1 MTTQNTKRPGYP
13 QAGAEQSRRD
23 RGLTALI
30 EGLFGFMW
38 FGWGQAAPPAGLR
51 IVLSA
56 GAVVAL
62 LVAVAGAVQA
72 VRSPASS
79 GALHDR
85 QVRRRYSIVVGV
97 EFAGAAAGAA
107 LLSVLE
113 QADLVPVWISV
124 VVGVHFFFLA
134 PVLNDPY
141 LVPLGALLLAV
152 ALGALVA
159 ELTTDIAAST
169 VTGIGAGSLLTLFAG
184 QALSGVGARSS
195 GERDR

>member
-1 MTTQNTKRPGYP
+1 VTAQNTKRLGYP
-13 QAGAEQSRRD
+13 QAGGEQSRRD

-38 FGWGQAAPPAGLR
+38 FGWGQADPPAGWR
-51 IVLSA
+51 IVLGA

-85 QVRRRYSIVVGV
+85 QVRRRYIMVVGV

-107 LLSVLE
+107 LLSLLGQTE
-113 QADLVPVWISV
+113 FVPVWICG
-124 VVGVHFFFLA
+124 VVGLHFFFLA
-134 PVLNDPY
+134 PVLNDAY
-141 LVPLGALLLAV
+141 LVPLGALLLVVAV
-152 ALGALVA
+152 GALVA
-159 ELTTDIAAST
+159 ELATDIAAST
-169 VTGIGAGSLLTLFAG
+169 VTGIGAGSLLSLFAG
-184 QALSGVGARSS
+184 MALSGVGARSS
-195 GERDR
+195 GQGDR